1 MNSSR
6 EDYLQAVFRLSKE
19 KGYATNKEIA
29 EYLGVSKASVSE
41 MVKKLEASGK
51 FTIENK
57 HIRLS
62 DNGDKLA
69 KAVLSKHRIWL
80 RTALL
85 LHFCLFGLSDVL
97 YLIRLSFNYFFTQTL
112 VIKQDCK
119 TTKCC
124 IIIKN
129 IFQKNCLYPV

>member
-69 KAVLSKHRIWL
+69 KAVLSKHRIWEYFLSEILHIKSEDIHAQADLLEHVTSDEL
-80 RTALL
+80 RDALNK
-85 LHFCLFGLSDVL
+85 
-97 YLIRLSFNYFFTQTL
+97 YLGYPAESPKGNS
-112 VIKQDCK
+112 
-119 TTKCC
+119 
-124 IIIKN
+124 
-129 IFQKNCLYPV
+129 IFENEHNG